1 MSKPLY
7 QQLHDEAVDHE
18 LRVVFDEPSVQ
29 PQQVHEP
36 VQEEPKTEAVGSFL
50 QDFGHLRAMV
60 QAREVHDPMS
70 SSGRWEDLQLDL
82 SSPHLPR
89 LRRDPV
95 RRHLKVTLP
104 EGVTVPLIKLGP
116 ALGETLG
123 LKAAGGA
130 NKYALTSIKTD
141 KWEHNTHE
149 RAVASGER
157 KFEADERRTFA
168 NFDAPAKTAT
178 QMLGRLVRAMRF
190 GHPARREYLERQFR
204 LLWSVRGQ
212 LRATLG
218 VSPRKPVVKPK
229 VVVTVAPKPLP
240 PKPEYFDRLLAE
252 LGENAAKLGTLPR
265 HDLLDDDQQA
275 LRTKLMARQ
284 RFIQSTIG
292 RWL

>member
-7 QQLHDEAVDHE
+7 QQLHDEAVEHE
-18 LRVVFDEPSVQ
+18 LGVVFEEPSVQ
-29 PQQVHEP
+29 PEQVHVPEPEEP
-36 VQEEPKTEAVGSFL
+36 VTEEVGSFL

-60 QAREVHDPMS
+60 KAREVNDPMS
-70 SSGRWEDLQLDL
+70 SSGRWDDLQLDL
-82 SSPHLPR
+82 RQPHIPAV
-89 LRRDPV
+89 RRDPV
-95 RRHLKVTLP
+95 RRHLKLTLP
-104 EGVTVPLIKLGP
+104 EGVTVPLIRLGP

-190 GHPARREYLERQFR
+190 GHPSRKAHFEQQFR

-265 HDLLDDDQQA
+265 HDLIDDDQKA
-275 LRTKLMARQ
+275 MRTKLMARQ

-292 RWL
+292 RWM